1 MPPRKRYNRKKYHP
15 SGKRKQPD
23 RKVKTNKQLTRAVK
37 DLKKMHEIKYQYVDY
52 DNKILSILSTPAT
65 TSFRVTAISP
75 GSGPSSHEG
84 DSVTLRTLDIHAQCY
99 VGNSSG
105 APTINGPRTLTLMAV
120 RSSDPSTGT
129 TPLNQPTASSLYR
142 FAQEAGAGSA
152 ISEENLPLT
161 DNFRLLNTP
170 NTTHLKILAKKS
182 FILEPHGPYG
192 TVTPLPAGQFP
203 ILPTKADRVKFSM
216 SVPVKGL
223 KVDFETGTATNNG
236 QSVWIIAY
244 CNSRGTGADLGIRL
258 SYTSKLSFWDRD

>member
-1 MPPRKRYNRKKYHP
+1 MPYKRKYRKRTRRP
-15 SGKRKQPD
+15 VRRKQPN

-37 DLKKMHEIKYQYVDY
+37 SLKKMHEIKYQYVDY
-52 DNKILSILSTPAT
+52 DNKILSVLSTPAT
-65 TSFRVTAISP
+65 TSFRVTSIPS

-84 DSVTLRTLDIHAQCY
+84 DSVSLRTLDIHAQCY

-120 RSSDPSTGT
+120 RSSDPTTGT
-129 TPLNQPTASSLYR
+129 TPLNFPTASSIYR
-142 FAQEAGAGSA
+142 FAAESPGTA

-161 DNFRLLNTP
+161 DNFRLLNRS
-170 NTTHLKILAKKS
+170 NTTHLKVLAKKS
-182 FILEPHGPYG
+182 FILEPHGPVG
-192 TVTPLPAGQFP
+192 TVTPLPAGQYPIFP
-203 ILPTKADRVKFSM
+203 TRADRVKFSM
-216 SVPVKGL
+216 SVPVKVL
-223 KVDFETGTATNNG
+223 KVNFETGTSTNNG